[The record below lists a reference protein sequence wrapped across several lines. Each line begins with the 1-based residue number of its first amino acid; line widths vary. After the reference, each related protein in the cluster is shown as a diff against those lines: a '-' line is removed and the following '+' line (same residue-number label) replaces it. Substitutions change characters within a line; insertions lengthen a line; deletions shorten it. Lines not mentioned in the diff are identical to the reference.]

1 MLKFRFLNHRN
12 SRHQNLELTMDE
24 FLERFIKHI
33 PEKDFR
39 MIRYYG
45 FLSNSIRGKLL
56 PKIYQLLG
64 QKLKV
69 KFDISYQPMSLLS
82 FNVDPLKCILI
93 TYII

>member
-1 MLKFRFLNHRN
+1 MIKFRFLNHRN

-33 PEKDFR
+33 PEKSFR

-45 FLSNSIRGKLL
+45 FLSNSIRGKL

-64 QKLKV
+64 QKPKV
-69 KFDISYQPMSLLS
+69 KFDISY
-82 FNVDPLKCILI
+82 
-93 TYII
+93 